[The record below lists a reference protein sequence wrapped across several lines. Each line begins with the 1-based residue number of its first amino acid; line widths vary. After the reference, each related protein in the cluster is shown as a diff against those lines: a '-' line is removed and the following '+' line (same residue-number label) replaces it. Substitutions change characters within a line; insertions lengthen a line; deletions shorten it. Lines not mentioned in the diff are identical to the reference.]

1 MTDLT
6 LKQSLLKTLNEDGP
20 QTTAQLEVRIR
31 RLQIRDR
38 TVLARLWELRR
49 DGKVDRDDEG
59 VYTALVQPDA
69 PRSAL
74 GPNRRQEALL
84 RFATVMEVNKDRI
97 PPEVRD
103 ALLNAWKDYVIAFGE
118 QIIGALQQ
126 TVKKLESLR
135 EEETDVQAG
144 Q

>member
-20 QTTAQLEVRIR
+20 QTTAQLKVRIR

-49 DGKVDRDDEG
+49 DGKVERDDAG

-69 PRSAL
+69 PRLARPAL
-74 GPNRRQEALL
+74 GNRRQEALTRL
-84 RFATVMEVNKDRI
+84 EAILEVNKDRI
-97 PPEVRD
+97 PPEVAR
-103 ALLNAWKDYVIAFGE
+103 ALMGAWQEYIDAFGE
-118 QIIGALQQ
+118 DIRKLLEQIMKEALP
-126 TVKKLESLR
+126 
-135 EEETDVQAG
+135 DVQAG